1 MLSDIQKLEK
11 ANMLLFSKE
20 MTDKDKSMKTQLL
33 YKPKQENKL
42 SGEKIWKEDGF
53 FKDVRAELNL
63 EKVNIPENCLLYAN
77 QGFLSTVKSGEIAMY
92 LHNFVIGQ
100 LIIAANQPKD
110 IANYVCLNN
119 EVKLLSCVYDIE
131 SGQFKGIREQMA
143 FIVLRV
149 DVEETFLSYGFD
161 KLKSKLLYSF
171 SKQQIPNAFVSVA
184 FKKHFE
190 QIMSGERNESS
201 SLFYFLPSVS
211 DRKEEINQHKNN
223 VSLSPVDI
231 TVDFIESF
239 SVEKISFKPD
249 LLDSSDEKE
258 RKPQTE
264 MLYGLFKHMA
274 TVSNQNLE
282 RNIAH
287 LNIAQGRHEMEW
299 SNSKFDSSKFKL
311 TY

>member
-1 MLSDIQKLEK
+1 
-11 ANMLLFSKE
+11 
-20 MTDKDKSMKTQLL
+20 
-33 YKPKQENKL
+33 
-42 SGEKIWKEDGF
+42 
-53 FKDVRAELNL
+53 
-63 EKVNIPENCLLYAN
+63 
-77 QGFLSTVKSGEIAMY
+77 MY

-110 IANYVCLNN
+110 ITTYICSKN
-119 EVKLLSCVYDIE
+119 EVKLLSCVYEIE
-131 SGQFKGIREQMA
+131 TGQFKGIREQLA
-143 FIVLRV
+143 FIVLRG
-149 DVEETFLSYGFD
+149 DDDETFLSYGFN
-161 KLKSKLLYSF
+161 KIKSKLLYSF

-190 QIMSGERNESS
+190 QIMSDGNDRNETS

-239 SVEKISFKPD
+239 SVEKVSFRPD

-282 RNIAH
+282 RNIVH
-287 LNIAQGRHEMEW
+287 LNISQGRHEMEW

>member
-1 MLSDIQKLEK
+1 MVSDISKLEK
-11 ANMLLFSKE
+11 ANMLLLSKE

-33 YKPKQENKL
+33 YKSKQDNKL
-42 SGEKIWKEDGF
+42 SGEKIWNKDGF

-110 IANYVCLNN
+110 IANYVCLKN
-119 EVKLLSCVYDIE
+119 EVKLLSCVYEIE
-131 SGQFKGIREQMA
+131 TGQFKGIREQVA
-143 FIVLRV
+143 FIVLRG
-149 DVEETFLSYGFD
+149 DAEETFLSYGFD

-184 FKKHFE
+184 FKKHFQ
-190 QIMSGERNESS
+190 QIMSDDRNETS
-201 SLFYFLPSVS
+201 SLFYFLLSVC

-239 SVEKISFKPD
+239 SVEKVSFKPD

-258 RKPQTE
+258 RKPQIE
-264 MLYGLFKHMA
+264 MLYGLFKHIA

-282 RNIAH
+282 RNIVH
-287 LNIAQGRHEMEW
+287 LNITQGRHEMEW